1 MLNKTKIALSAA
13 MVLSIGFPAS
23 AATKHHRVTHV
34 YNMAPATQSDQ
45 IPVLDVNPVCH
56 GIASQSE
63 FEVGLQQ
70 TNFEQCVQSEQ
81 ATRDQLKKEWS
92 SFSTADKSHCV
103 ALAKTGGESSYTELI
118 TCMEMARDVRA
129 LRSAEATSS
138 GAATTRTP
146 IPAMQPAPSTPA
158 PASRPSSTNEPPN
171 EETNSTLKELQRLK
185 ADALNARASET
196 TVRGNLASAQAEL
209 QRTKEE
215 LQRTKDA
222 AARATKEAE
231 HAQADAQTAREAQA
245 KAENKFADADAA
257 RTAAEE
263 RLKAS
268 EDAAK
273 SQGGFGTRLRSWF
286 GSKPSNP

>member
-1 MLNKTKIALSAA
+1 MRSYFVPAIAIAMIMPAILSA
-13 MVLSIGFPAS
+13 
-23 AATKHHRVTHV
+23 R
-34 YNMAPATQSDQ
+34 SDD
-45 IPVLDVNPVCH
+45 IPTLDVRPVCR

-63 FEVGLQQ
+63 LEAGLQR

-81 ATRDQLKKEWS
+81 ATREQLKKEWS
-92 SFSTADKSHCV
+92 TFTTADKSHCV
-103 ALAKTGGESSYTELI
+103 SLAKTGGESSYTELI

-129 LRSAEATSS
+129 LRSAEANASS
-138 GAATTRTP
+138 QAATTRAPSSPSTST
-146 IPAMQPAPSTPA
+146 MQPAPSAPTSMPA
-158 PASRPSSTNEPPN
+158 PAPADSASRPPSTNEPQQIGAD
-171 EETNSTLKELQRLK
+171 STLKELERVK
-185 ADALNARASET
+185 ADAQKARASEAM
-196 TVRGNLASAQAEL
+196 VRGNLASAQAEL

-231 HAQADAQTAREAQA
+231 QAKGDAQSARQAQA

-257 RTAAEE
+257 RVAAEE

-273 SQGGFGTRLRSWF
+273 NQGGFGSRLRSWF
-286 GSKPSNP
+286 GHKPPNP

>member
-1 MLNKTKIALSAA
+1 VFRAFVATVLAALC
-13 MVLSIGFPAS
+13 LSGSP
-23 AATKHHRVTHV
+23 TR
-34 YNMAPATQSDQ
+34 SDD
-45 IPVLDVNPVCH
+45 IPTLDVRPVCR

-63 FEVGLQQ
+63 LEAGLQR

-81 ATRDQLKKEWS
+81 AVREQVKKEWS

-103 ALAKTGGESSYTELI
+103 SLAKTGGESSYTELL

-129 LRSAEATSS
+129 LRSAEANASS
-138 GAATTRTP
+138 QAATTQTP
-146 IPAMQPAPSTPA
+146 SSPTMQPARSTPTA
-158 PASRPSSTNEPPN
+158 TLPPPPADSASRSPSTNEPQN
-171 EETNSTLKELQRLK
+171 TGVDLTLKELERVK
-185 ADALNARASET
+185 ADAQKARASEAM
-196 TVRGNLASAQAEL
+196 VRGNLASAQAEL

-231 HAQADAQTAREAQA
+231 QAKDDAQSAREAQA

-257 RTAAEE
+257 RAAAEE

-273 SQGGFGTRLRSWF
+273 NQGGFGTRLRSWF
-286 GSKPSNP
+286 GHKPPNP